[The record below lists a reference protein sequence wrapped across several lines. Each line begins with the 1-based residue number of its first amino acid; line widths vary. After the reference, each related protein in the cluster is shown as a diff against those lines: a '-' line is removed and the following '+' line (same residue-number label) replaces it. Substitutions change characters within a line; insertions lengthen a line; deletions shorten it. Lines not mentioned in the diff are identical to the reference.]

1 MINILPNNQ
10 CKMINI
16 VWIER
21 GILLTLIY
29 YIIKKYDN
37 LKNKIIIIDNLKYI
51 KLLNI
56 FFPKLKFSIFK
67 THKSSNFY
75 FNIRSIIKKQ
85 DIIIDY
91 ISNYNDI
98 INTAKISLVPWFDM
112 NDPLICYEYNEN
124 KKLYINNTSNFI
136 KNFSYYKRCSYNNTF
151 WDLYIENYIF
161 KKYNLNIIVKD
172 YAPSFRNIN
181 PHSASLFH
189 INFFNNFI
197 KSNYTNTV
205 IEIPKVYYIQKLI
218 NQPYFNNNQSNGNG
232 NQSNGNSNQQE
243 SSDINNIN
251 IDNEDMLNELIK
263 LINSNFN
270 IINKIL

>member
-75 FNIRSIIKKQ
+75 FNILLDAIVDECVVIPAITTKWEIIVGLYKV
-85 DIIIDY
+85 IPTFNA
-91 ISNYNDI
+91 STI
-98 INTAKISLVPWFDM
+98 INSW
-112 NDPLICYEYNEN
+112 
-124 KKLYINNTSNFI
+124 
-136 KNFSYYKRCSYNNTF
+136 
-151 WDLYIENYIF
+151 
-161 KKYNLNIIVKD
+161 IVH
-172 YAPSFRNIN
+172 Y
-181 PHSASLFH
+181 
-189 INFFNNFI
+189 
-197 KSNYTNTV
+197 
-205 IEIPKVYYIQKLI
+205 
-218 NQPYFNNNQSNGNG
+218 
-232 NQSNGNSNQQE
+232 
-243 SSDINNIN
+243 
-251 IDNEDMLNELIK
+251 
-263 LINSNFN
+263 
-270 IINKIL
+270 